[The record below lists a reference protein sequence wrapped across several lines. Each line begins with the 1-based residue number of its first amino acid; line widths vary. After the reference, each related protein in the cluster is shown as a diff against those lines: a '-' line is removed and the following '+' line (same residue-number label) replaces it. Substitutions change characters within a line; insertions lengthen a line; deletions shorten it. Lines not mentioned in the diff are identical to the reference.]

1 MCTWFTTRRGI
12 NEGCWKWQR
21 HICYYWLAVSHCQTE
36 PLNSSWLL
44 QVSHTSFVWLRNSQ
58 ELKRLLSYCCPV
70 VDFCLLCYRRLLLTS
85 INYTIIELRGSR
97 CQEMQILI
105 HSDLILNPE
114 QIQVGQIFV
123 HIPNS
128 AQPNSLHKNTTSHNG
143 SHQSVHVSGPN
154 MHLSVDPVWFMWWP
168 WSLESCCH
176 NKIQ

>member
-12 NEGCWKWQR
+12 NEGCRKWQR

-85 INYTIIELRGSR
+85 INYTIIELKGSR

-154 MHLSVDPVWFMWWP
+154 MNLSVDPVWFM
-168 WSLESCCH
+168 
-176 NKIQ
+176 